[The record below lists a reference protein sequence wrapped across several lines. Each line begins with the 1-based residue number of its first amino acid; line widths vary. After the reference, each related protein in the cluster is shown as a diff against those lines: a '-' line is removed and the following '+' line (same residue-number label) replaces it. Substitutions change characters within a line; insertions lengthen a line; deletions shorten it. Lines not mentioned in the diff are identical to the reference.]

1 MQGLADGYFVAPYTI
16 ADYLAANTFDPVGPD
31 HPEAR
36 EAEAEVHTKIDRL
49 LAINGTRT
57 VDSLHRE
64 LGQLLWDHCG
74 MARSEEG
81 LGKLLDRIPELRD
94 EFWQNAKVPG
104 ENEELNQALEKA
116 GRVADFLE
124 MAELLCIDALHRTES
139 CGGHFREESQT
150 EEGEALR
157 DDDNFGY
164 AAAWEFRGV
173 GEPPALHKEP
183 LTFSYVQPSQ
193 RSYK

>member
-1 MQGLADGYFVAPYTI
+1 
-16 ADYLAANTFDPVGPD
+16 
-31 HPEAR
+31 
-36 EAEAEVHTKIDRL
+36 
-49 LAINGTRT
+49 
-57 VDSLHRE
+57 
-64 LGQLLWDHCG
+64 

-81 LGKLLDRIPELRD
+81 LAKLLDRIPELRD

-116 GRVADFLE
+116 GRVADFFE